1 MVYPETS
8 SKSYEDVKCLFII
21 MEHVETDLKKVLNM
35 ADQLDLSED
44 HLKVIIYNLLCCMNF
59 IHTSNVIHRDLKP
72 ANILLDENCR
82 PKICDFGISR
92 TLPRQITQPVVDLSN
107 KQMSNQKVT
116 KIVFKSNG
124 TVTRKK

>member
-1 MVYPETS
+1 
-8 SKSYEDVKCLFII
+8 

-35 ADQLDLSED
+35 ADQLDLSEE